1 MQNKI
6 QRRHKILK
14 LVRAGEVISQL
25 DLSRRLKKEGI
36 RVTQATLSRDL
47 RDLQLVKTSDGYRL
61 PEDLRGAVANH
72 SHFPLRQSVSQS
84 MTEVA
89 AAHNIVVVKTHPGN
103 ASSLALSLDNAG
115 WKEIVGTVAGD
126 DTIFVV
132 TPDASKA
139 RDLRRRLMGLAAQ

>member
-1 MQNKI
+1 VINKT
-6 QRRHKILK
+6 QRQHKILK

-25 DLSRRLKKEGI
+25 DLSRRLKKDGI
-36 RVTQATLSRDL
+36 QVTQATLSRDL
-47 RDLQLVKTSDGYRL
+47 HDLHLVKTSEGYRL
-61 PEDLRGAVANH
+61 PESLNHLAGNH

-84 MTEVA
+84 MTEVT

-115 WKEIVGTVAGD
+115 WAEIVGTVAGD
-126 DTIFVV
+126 DTILVV

-139 RDLRRRLMGLAAQ
+139 RGLRKRLTALAGR